1 MKSLSCAA
9 GGRVEVL
16 SEASAGDCGA
26 FDTQKKRPGIFLLI
40 VARLVPGSARGVVV
54 DGFQRS
60 AKDERMREKMGRR
73 NTNYI
78 VVILLTGI
86 GLEKW

>member
-1 MKSLSCAA
+1 M
-9 GGRVEVL
+9 
-16 SEASAGDCGA
+16 D
-26 FDTQKKRPGIFLLI
+26 
-40 VARLVPGSARGVVV
+40 GV
-54 DGFQRS
+54 QRS
-60 AKDERMREKMGRR
+60 AKDERMREKMDRR

>member
-1 MKSLSCAA
+1 MKM
-9 GGRVEVL
+9 
-16 SEASAGDCGA
+16 
-26 FDTQKKRPGIFLLI
+26 KKKILPCSNNVKKLI
-40 VARLVPGSARGVVV
+40 RGCARGVIV
-54 DGFQRS
+54 DGVQRS
-60 AKDERMREKMGRR
+60 AKDERMREKMDRR

>member
-1 MKSLSCAA
+1 M
-9 GGRVEVL
+9 
-16 SEASAGDCGA
+16 
-26 FDTQKKRPGIFLLI
+26 
-40 VARLVPGSARGVVV
+40 

-60 AKDERMREKMGRR
+60 AKDERMREKMDRR